1 MDEDYLVRASHQS
14 SAEMLQIRSVKLV
27 TSSTSLMSSAN
38 QHDIDALIQR
48 NQQLELIAQEYT
60 RLENLIE
67 YAAQGRD
74 LIMYAGDNPVYID
87 VLLSVSAQL
96 SERKEAD
103 GYSFLYADFVTRRII
118 NFNSAALALLG
129 YSRDELLKL
138 TIRDLES
145 VPGSA
150 EAQPS
155 STEVQNYAATY
166 RHRLGHQVVVR
177 VFKRIE
183 PGIGDDVVVYRLEDR
198 SLHKRLWRE
207 LHRREASGF
216 DFQQALKALN
226 AVTLELSRI
235 DDFDSLCRQ
244 TVEFASRR
252 LEFERVG
259 MWFADLESHTMS
271 GSYGVDEFGGVRS
284 EHDQRWT
291 FGDGSF
297 VMDFARGKTE
307 AAWST
312 SNSPIFN
319 QKSEVI
325 GYGWHIAAP
334 ILSGSQFIG
343 ILTCDNYLS
352 GQPIKEYEPEL
363 LYLYAQAVGGLMES
377 IREREQR
384 QGD

>member
-1 MDEDYLVRASHQS
+1 M
-14 SAEMLQIRSVKLV
+14 
-27 TSSTSLMSSAN
+27 SSTN
-38 QHDIDALIQR
+38 ERDTPTPNIHALIQR

-74 LIMYAGDNPVYID
+74 LVMYAGTNPIYID
-87 VLLSVSAQL
+87 LLISVSAQL

-103 GYSFLYADFVTRRII
+103 GYSFLYADFATRRII
-118 NFNSAALALLG
+118 DHNSAALALLG
-129 YSRDELLKL
+129 YSREELLKL
-138 TIRDLES
+138 TIFELETIS
-145 VPGSA
+145 GTT

-155 STEVQNYAATY
+155 MDETQHYEASY
-166 RHRLGHQVVVR
+166 RHRLGHQVMVR
-177 VFKRIE
+177 IFKRIE

-207 LHRREASGF
+207 LQRREASGF
-216 DFQQALKALN
+216 DFQQALKVLN
-226 AVTLELSRI
+226 EVTLTLSRI

-244 TVEFASRR
+244 SVESALQQ
-252 LEFERVG
+252 LEFQRVG
-259 MWFADLESHTMS
+259 LWFADVETRTMS
-271 GSYGVDEFGGVRS
+271 GSYGVDEFGNVRP

-297 VMDFARGKTE
+297 VMDFVRGKLE

-334 ILSGSQFIG
+334 ILSGDRFIG
-343 ILTCDNYLS
+343 ILTSDNYLS
-352 GQPIKEYEPEL
+352 GQPLRDYEPEL
-363 LYLYAQAVGGLMES
+363 LYLYGRAVGSLLETLAKNTAA
-377 IREREQR
+377 REQK
-384 QGD
+384 